1 VADKEEDALREEAEA
16 RDRLREAEAEAGQ
29 TLEEAEELER
39 ELGDESVAEPA
50 EAVAE
55 EEGIRE
61 AGQGEREH

>member
-1 VADKEEDALREEAEA
+1 MVDKEEDALREEAEA
-16 RDRLREAEAEAGQ
+16 RDRLREAEAEAGE

-39 ELGDESVAEPA
+39 DLGEESVAQAA

>member
-1 VADKEEDALREEAEA
+1 MVDKEEDALREEAEA
-16 RDRLREAEAEAGQ
+16 RDRLREAEAEAGE

-39 ELGDESVAEPA
+39 DFGEESVAQAA